1 MVDGMK
7 TVAMYQRHLQI
18 SIAPPLWL
26 NVKKAT
32 QKSCN
37 SAKVSINYAFLE
49 SVVRSVS
56 VFSFVHPIQGTL
68 IDFIIIR
75 AVDLA
80 RTYFLA
86 LVIYCVLVFS
96 RGLLF
101 KKKYDI
107 YWQLGCFRGLV
118 YIVEGIEKAQKWCLN
133 SCPSKNPYYQI
144 GFLAPWTFK
153 FLYNPTVSLPY
164 PYFSL
169 LLIHC

>member
-26 NVKKAT
+26 NVKKAS

-56 VFSFVHPIQGTL
+56 VFSFVHPIQGTP

-80 RTYFLA
+80 KTSFLA
-86 LVIYCVLVFS
+86 LVTDYVLVFS
-96 RGLLF
+96 WRLLL
-101 KKKYDI
+101 KKTWHILTIRLFSRTSLNCWRRKKDPKMMPE
-107 YWQLGCFRGLV
+107 QLP
-118 YIVEGIEKAQKWCLN
+118 IQEPIQPNWI
-133 SCPSKNPYYQI
+133 SKPVWTP
-144 GFLAPWTFK
+144 GTFK
-153 FLYNPTVSLPY
+153 FLLNPAVSFPH
-164 PYFSL
+164 PYF
-169 LLIHC
+169 IFY